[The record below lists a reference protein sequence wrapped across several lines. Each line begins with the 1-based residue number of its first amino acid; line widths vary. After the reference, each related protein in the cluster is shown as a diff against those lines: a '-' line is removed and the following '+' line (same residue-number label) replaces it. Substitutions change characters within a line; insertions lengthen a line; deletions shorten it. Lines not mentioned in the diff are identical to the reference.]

1 LINLSTVGSKLI
13 MQPDGNVVLY
23 DDTVT
28 VFWSAG
34 TNGNPGSSLL
44 VQDDGNLV
52 IISQLSTI
60 LWSSKNSA
68 SCSNVDSVNGT
79 SSIDL
84 SLTPSKSQYHSLCEY
99 WRMGA

>member
-1 LINLSTVGSKLI
+1 MVDKITTVASKLI
-13 MQPDGNVVLY
+13 MQPDGNAVLY

-52 IISQLSTI
+52 ILSPQSAV
-60 LWSSKNSA
+60 LW
-68 SCSNVDSVNGT
+68 CRFHQHFT
-79 SSIDL
+79 S
-84 SLTPSKSQYHSLCEY
+84 TF
-99 WRMGA
+99 GAR

>member
-1 LINLSTVGSKLI
+1 MVDKITTVASKLI
-13 MQPDGNVVLY
+13 MQPDGNAVLY

-52 IISQLSTI
+52 ILSPQSAVLWCRFLKHFTISYCARRSCGI
-60 LWSSKNSA
+60 LCVILMFINNKT
-68 SCSNVDSVNGT
+68 VFDF
-79 SSIDL
+79 I
-84 SLTPSKSQYHSLCEY
+84 H
-99 WRMGA
+99 